1 MSANK
6 KDLVQAESVLENVDS
21 ATDNTKV
28 KSESEKPVEKKPAAK
43 KATKTT
49 TTKTR
54 TAAKK
59 TEENVKETPATK
71 TTTKKTPAKTTTKK
85 TTTTK
90 TPATTK
96 KVTEPVIIVKIQYNG
111 KEVDQ
116 QEIIERVKAD
126 WVAKGND
133 LKDMK
138 TLATYIKP
146 EEESVY
152 YAVNDELNSGR
163 IDF

>member
-6 KDLVQAESVLENVDS
+6 KDLIQAEGVLENVDS
-21 ATDNTKV
+21 AVDNTKV
-28 KSESEKPVEKKPAAK
+28 KSESEKTVEKKPAAK
-43 KATKTT
+43 KTT
-49 TTKTR
+49 RTTK

-59 TEENVKETPATK
+59 TEENVKETPAIK

-85 TTTTK
+85 TTTK
-90 TPATTK
+90 TTEATK
-96 KVTEPVIIVKIQYNG
+96 KVVEPAIIVKIQYNG

-116 QEIIERVKAD
+116 QEMIERVKAD
-126 WVAKGND
+126 WIAKGND
-133 LKDMK
+133 LKNMK

-146 EEESVY
+146 EEDSVY

>member
-43 KATKTT
+43 KT

-90 TPATTK
+90 TPAATK
-96 KVTEPVIIVKIQYNG
+96 KVDEPVIIVKIQYNG

>member
-43 KATKTT
+43 K

-54 TAAKK
+54 TTAKK

-90 TPATTK
+90 TPAATK
-96 KVTEPVIIVKIQYNG
+96 KVDEPVIIVKIQYNG

>member
-43 KATKTT
+43 K

-90 TPATTK
+90 TPAATK
-96 KVTEPVIIVKIQYNG
+96 KVDEPVIIVKIQYNG